1 MLRIIVIMSKN
12 YDYTHIFDG
21 VYASVTE
28 YNPLPMTEQLFW
40 SRVGWLQQAMIRAEN
55 FEFRLL
61 WFNKL
66 QELKEQYSI
75 ETTFEEVKEL
85 ENKS

>member
-1 MLRIIVIMSKN
+1 MLQNKTKAVKGQIKMGKN

-21 VYASVTE
+21 VYAPVTE

-40 SRVGWLQQAMIRAEN
+40 SRVGWLQQAKIRADN
-55 FEFRLL
+55 FDFRLL

-66 QELKEQYSI
+66 QQLMKLQP
-75 ETTFEEVKEL
+75 
-85 ENKS
+85 

>member
-1 MLRIIVIMSKN
+1 MLILQNKIKEVKEQIKMTKN

-21 VYASVTE
+21 VYAPVTE

-40 SRVGWLQQAMIRAEN
+40 NRVGWLEQAMIRAEN

-66 QELKEQYSI
+66 QELMKLQP
-75 ETTFEEVKEL
+75 
-85 ENKS
+85 

>member
-1 MLRIIVIMSKN
+1 MFMFQNMIKVVREQIKMGKN

-21 VYASVTE
+21 VYAPVTQ
-28 YNPLPMTEQLFW
+28 YTPLPMSEQLFW

-66 QELKEQYSI
+66 QELMKLQP
-75 ETTFEEVKEL
+75 
-85 ENKS
+85 